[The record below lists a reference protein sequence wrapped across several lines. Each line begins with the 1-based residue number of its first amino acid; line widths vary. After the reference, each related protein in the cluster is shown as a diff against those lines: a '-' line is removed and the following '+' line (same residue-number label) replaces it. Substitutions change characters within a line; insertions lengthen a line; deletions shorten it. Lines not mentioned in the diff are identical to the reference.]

1 MKQMFIAFL
10 VATLT
15 FGGTLA
21 LADDT
26 TLINEMTM
34 KPLTPEQS
42 AKLRAERDAA
52 NAQWAKMTPD
62 EKAAVKKSAQQKR
75 QGDLSAME
83 RIGQNDDMS
92 EMTKSETA
100 PAKNDREA
108 AEAKWAKM
116 TPDEKNAARK
126 AAQQKRQSE
135 MNAIERA
142 GQRDDV
148 GRYLSY

>member
-1 MKQMFIAFL
+1 MKQLFIPLCAG
-10 VATLT
+10 TLA
-15 FGGTLA
+15 FGGALA

-34 KPLTPEQS
+34 KPLTQEQS
-42 AKLRAERDAA
+42 AKLRTERDAA
-52 NAQWAKMTPD
+52 KTQWGKMTPD
-62 EKAAVKKSAQQKR
+62 EKAAMKKNAQQKR
-75 QGDLSAME
+75 QGELNAME
-83 RIGQNDDMS
+83 RIGQNDDMT

-100 PAKNDREA
+100 PAKTEREA

-126 AAQQKRQSE
+126 AAQQKRQNE
-135 MNAIERA
+135 LNAIERA
-142 GQRDDV
+142 GQRDDM